1 MSIIPK
7 RIVAFEIGA
16 HMTPSSAQP
25 LRTFAIVSLAS
36 ATAVVH
42 ISLLFPDPVFIL
54 NGLGYLTFL
63 GAYLLGRKRLG
74 ERFRW
79 VRYGFIAYTGITI
92 LLWVLIGARTPLG
105 YLTKVIEILLVGL
118 LVTDRT

>member
-1 MSIIPK
+1 MNP
-7 RIVAFEIGA
+7 
-16 HMTPSSAQP
+16 TSAQP
-25 LRTFAIVSLAS
+25 LRTLVLVLLTL
-36 ATAVVH
+36 ATAFIH

-54 NGLGYLTFL
+54 NGLGYLAFL
-63 GAYLLGRKRLG
+63 GAYLLGRERLG

-79 VRYGFIAYTGITI
+79 VRYGFIAYTGVTI

-105 YLTKVIEILLVGL
+105 YITKVIEILLVGL

>member
-1 MSIIPK
+1 MNP
-7 RIVAFEIGA
+7 
-16 HMTPSSAQP
+16 TSAQP
-25 LRTFAIVSLAS
+25 LRTLVIILLTL
-36 ATAVVH
+36 ATAFIH

-63 GAYLLGRKRLG
+63 GAYLLGRERLG

-79 VRYGFIAYTGITI
+79 VRYGFIAYTGATI
-92 LLWVLIGARTPLG
+92 LLWALIGARTPLG
-105 YLTKVIEILLVGL
+105 YITKVIEIFLVGF